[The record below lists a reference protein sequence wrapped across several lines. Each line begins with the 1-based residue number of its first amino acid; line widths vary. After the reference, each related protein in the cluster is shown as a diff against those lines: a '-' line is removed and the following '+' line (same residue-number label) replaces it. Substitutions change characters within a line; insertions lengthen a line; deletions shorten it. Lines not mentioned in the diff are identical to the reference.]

1 MHKGKEGGKFGSWEL
16 MRGSGDKV
24 GIDDWHY
31 FLQSFDPPLQ
41 VRCNLL
47 RRVMEIKLNVLH
59 YIKGYDISFATDNKE
74 TNKYVFYDFT
84 LIQFHVVQYYKSL
97 FGQGVLL
104 EVLCQMMF
112 EQLMK
117 RLLLRIIL
125 S

>member
-31 FLQSFDPPLQ
+31 FLQSFDLPLQ
-41 VRCNLL
+41 VRCNFL

-84 LIQFHVVQYYKSL
+84 LIQFHVFNIINLYLDKGYYLKFS
-97 FGQGVLL
+97 V
-104 EVLCQMMF
+104 
-112 EQLMK
+112 
-117 RLLLRIIL
+117 R
-125 S
+125 